1 MELKGWLYMAKVLT
15 LDMSREDWLKER
27 QKGIGGSDASA
38 ILGFNPW
45 KSPFE
50 LYIEKTSDTV
60 QEIDNEA
67 IHWGNVLEDVV
78 AEEFSRRTG
87 KKVRRR
93 NQIFKHQKHDWMIA
107 NIDRDVV
114 GERVLLECK
123 TTNAFAADQWEGDQ
137 IPPAYMCQ
145 VQHYMA
151 VLDYEKA
158 YIAVLI
164 GGQKYVWKEIERD
177 DEFIELMIQHEK
189 DFWENHVLAGV
200 PPEIDGSKSASEL
213 LVKMYPEDNGE
224 TIMLPSDDAEM
235 LIEAIESIKAEVKEK
250 RDLQKSYENK
260 LKLMIGEAEKG
271 VTPRY
276 EVRHRTIT
284 SNCLDTR
291 RLRKEL
297 PDIAEKYT
305 NQSTYRRM
313 TIKQIEEEK

>member
-1 MELKGWLYMAKVLT
+1 
-15 LDMSREDWLKER
+15 
-27 QKGIGGSDASA
+27 GSDSSA

-45 KSPFE
+45 KSAFE

-93 NQIFKHQKHDWMIA
+93 NQIFKHKEYDWMIA

-114 GERVLLECK
+114 GERALLECK
-123 TTNAFAADQWEGDQ
+123 TTSAFNLDAWEGDE

-145 VQHYMA
+145 LQHYMA

-158 YIAVLI
+158 YIAVLV
-164 GGQKYVWKEIERD
+164 GGQKFIWKEIQRD
-177 DEFIELMIQHEK
+177 DEFIELMIEHEK
-189 DFWENHVLAGV
+189 RFWEEHVLKGV

-213 LVKMYPEDNGE
+213 LAKMYPEDDGS
-224 TIMLPSDDAEM
+224 TIMLPSDEAEM
-235 LIEAIESIKAEVKEK
+235 LIEAIESIKAEIKEK
-250 RDLQKSYENK
+250 QKLQKEYENK
-260 LKLMIGEAEKG
+260 LKLMIGEAQIG
-271 VTPRY
+271 VTPKY
-276 EVRHRTIT
+276 EVRHKTYVRN
-284 SNCLDTR
+284 SLDTK
-291 RLRKEL
+291 RLKKEL

-305 NQSTYRRM
+305 RKSTYRRLM
-313 TIKQIEEEK
+313 I

>member
-1 MELKGWLYMAKVLT
+1 MGQVLT
-15 LDMSREDWLKER
+15 LGMSRDDWLRER

-50 LYIEKTSDTV
+50 LYIEKTSDVV

-78 AEEFSRRTG
+78 AQEFSRRTG

-93 NQIFKHQKHDWMIA
+93 NQIFKHKEHDWMIA

-114 GERVLLECK
+114 GERALLECK
-123 TTNAFAADQWEGDQ
+123 TTNAFNRDQWEGDD

-145 VQHYMA
+145 LQHYMA

-164 GGQKYVWKEIERD
+164 GGQKFVWKEIDRD
-177 DEFIELMIQHEK
+177 DEFIELMIEHEK
-189 DFWENHVLAGV
+189 DFWENHVLKEV

-213 LVKMYPEDNGE
+213 LKQMYPEDNGE
-224 TIMLPSDDAEM
+224 TITLNDDAEM

-250 RDLQKSYENK
+250 QSLQKEYENK

-276 EVRHRTIT
+276 EVIHRTIM
-284 SNCLDTR
+284 SNRLDAR
-291 RLRKEL
+291 KLRQEL

-305 NQSTYRRM
+305 NQSSYRRM
-313 TIKQIEEEK
+313 TIKEVEVE

>member
-1 MELKGWLYMAKVLT
+1 MQAVST

-27 QKGIGGSDASA
+27 QSGIGGSDASA

-50 LYIEKTSDTV
+50 LYIEKTSDQV

-78 AEEFSRRTG
+78 AEEFTRRTG
-87 KKVRRR
+87 KRVRRR
-93 NQIFKHQKHDWMIA
+93 NQMFRHKKHDFMVA

-114 GERVLLECK
+114 GERALLECK
-123 TTNAFAADQWEGDQ
+123 TTNAFNVDQWEGDS
-137 IPPAYMCQ
+137 IPNAYMCQ
-145 VQHYMA
+145 LQHYMA

-164 GGQKYVWKEIERD
+164 GGQKFVWKEIERD
-177 DEFIELMIQHEK
+177 DEFIELMIEHERH
-189 DFWENHVLAGV
+189 FWNEHVLKGIA
-200 PPEIDGSKSASEL
+200 PEIDGTPSASEML
-213 LVKMYPEDNGE
+213 NQLYPEDDGS
-224 TIMLPSDDAEM
+224 TIMLQSDDAET
-235 LIEAIESIKAEVKEK
+235 LITAIESIKAEVKEK
-250 RDLQKSYENK
+250 RELQKKYENQ
-260 LKLMIGEAEKG
+260 LKLMIGDARTG

-276 EVRHRTIT
+276 EVRNITVT
-284 SNCLDTR
+284 SNRLDSR
-291 RLRKEL
+291 KLRKEL

-313 TIKQIEEEK
+313 TIKRIEQEAI

>member
-1 MELKGWLYMAKVLT
+1 MAMST
-15 LDMSREDWLKER
+15 LEMTRKEWLKER
-27 QKGIGGSDASA
+27 TKGIGGSDSSA

-50 LYIEKTSDTV
+50 LYIEKTSDHV
-60 QEIDNEA
+60 EEIDNEA

-78 AEEFSRRTG
+78 AQEFTRRTG

-93 NQIFKHQKHDWMIA
+93 NQMFRHKEHDFMIA

-114 GERVLLECK
+114 GERALLECK
-123 TTNAFAADQWEGDQ
+123 TTNAFNADAWEGDQ

-145 VQHYMA
+145 LQHYMA

-213 LVKMYPEDNGE
+213 LNAMYPEDNGE
-224 TIMLPSDDAEM
+224 IITLDDDAEM
-235 LIEAIESIKAEVKEK
+235 LIEAIENIKAEVKEK
-250 RDLQKSYENK
+250 RELQKEYENK
-260 LKLMIGEAEKG
+260 LKLMIGDARTG

-276 EVRHRTIT
+276 EVRNITVT
-284 SNCLDTR
+284 SNRLDSSK
-291 RLRKEL
+291 LRAEM

-305 NQSTYRRM
+305 KQSSYRRM
-313 TIKQIEEEK
+313 TIKEIEVE

>member
-1 MELKGWLYMAKVLT
+1 MAKVLT
-15 LDMSREDWLKER
+15 LGMSREDWLRER

-50 LYIEKTSDTV
+50 LYIEKTSDVV

-67 IHWGNVLEDVV
+67 IYWGNTLEDIV
-78 AEEFSRRTG
+78 AEEFTRRTG

-93 NQIFKHQKHDWMIA
+93 NQIFKHQEHDWMIA

-114 GERVLLECK
+114 GERALLECK
-123 TTNAFAADQWEGDQ
+123 TTNAFAVDQWEGDE

-145 VQHYMA
+145 LQHYMA

-158 YIAVLI
+158 YIAVLV
-164 GGQKYVWKEIERD
+164 GGQKFLWKEIERD
-177 DEFIELMIQHEK
+177 DEFIELMIEHEK
-189 DFWENHVLAGV
+189 EFWENHVLAGV

-213 LVKMYPEDNGE
+213 LNQMYPEDNGE
-224 TIMLPSDDAEM
+224 TIMLESDKAET
-235 LIEAIESIKAEVKEK
+235 LIEAIESLKKDIKEK
-250 RDLQKSYENK
+250 NDLKKKYENQ

-276 EVRHRTIT
+276 EVIHRTIT
-284 SNCLDTR
+284 SNRLDTR
-291 RLRKEL
+291 KLRSEL

-305 NQSTYRRM
+305 NESTYRRM
-313 TIKQIEEEK
+313 TIKEIEVE

>member
-1 MELKGWLYMAKVLT
+1 
-15 LDMSREDWLKER
+15 MSRYEWLQER
-27 QKGIGGSDASA
+27 KKGLGGSDASA

-78 AEEFSRRTG
+78 AEEFTRRTG

-93 NQIFKHQKHDWMIA
+93 NQIFKHKEHDFMIA

-114 GERVLLECK
+114 GERALLECK
-123 TTNAFAADQWEGDQ
+123 TTNAFNADQWEGEQ

-145 VQHYMA
+145 LQHYMA

-164 GGQKYVWKEIERD
+164 GGQKYVWKEIARD

-189 DFWENHVLAGV
+189 DFWNNHVLAGV
-200 PPEIDGSKSASEL
+200 APEIDGSKSASEL
-213 LVKMYPEDNGE
+213 LNQMYPEDNGE
-224 TIMLPSDDAEM
+224 TVMFESDEAET

-250 RDLQKSYENK
+250 QTLQKEYENK
-260 LKLMIGEAEKG
+260 LKLMIGEAKMG

-276 EVRHRTIT
+276 EVRNITVT
-284 SNCLDTR
+284 SNRLDSKK
-291 RLRKEL
+291 LRKEL

-305 NQSTYRRM
+305 NQSNYRRM
-313 TIKQIEEEK
+313 TIRKVEE